1 MIKKILATGPDEH
14 TVSELANSLAKQ
26 LGYGIEEN
34 PLFLSLLLKGSESNM
49 VYTTNDPDIMEEAL
63 KIDDLA
69 IICVV

>member
-1 MIKKILATGPDEH
+1 MKKKILVTGPDEH

-63 KIDDLA
+63 KIDDLT